1 MQKNCTS
8 NPYPLMLLEINLK
21 NYSDSDIS
29 TNALTQ
35 LDKMLIVCTQAKKQ
49 VILRFLYDWDGKALS
64 AEPSSLPQIK
74 NIFHSFPLLST
85 NILTVYISCREHLQE
100 IMVK

>member
-1 MQKNCTS
+1 
-8 NPYPLMLLEINLK
+8 MLLEINLK

-35 LDKMLIVCTQAKKQ
+35 LDKMLTICTQAKKQ

-74 NIFHSFPLLST
+74 KHISRLSTVVT

-100 IMVK
+100 IMVR